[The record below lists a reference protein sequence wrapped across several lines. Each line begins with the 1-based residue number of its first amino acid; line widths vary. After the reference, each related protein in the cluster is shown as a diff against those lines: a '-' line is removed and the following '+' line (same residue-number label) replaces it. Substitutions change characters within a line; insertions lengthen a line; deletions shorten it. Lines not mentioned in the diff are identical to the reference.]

1 MSRVTGDAASIRSR
15 RTLGTGSLMSRRGR
29 GKENDAGSFFTPSV
43 LEEADS
49 SLYYLREE

>member
-1 MSRVTGDAASIRSR
+1 MSRVTVDAGSVRSR
-15 RTLGTGSLMSRRGR
+15 RTGGAGSFMSRRGR
-29 GKENDAGSFFTPSV
+29 EKENDAGSFFTPSV